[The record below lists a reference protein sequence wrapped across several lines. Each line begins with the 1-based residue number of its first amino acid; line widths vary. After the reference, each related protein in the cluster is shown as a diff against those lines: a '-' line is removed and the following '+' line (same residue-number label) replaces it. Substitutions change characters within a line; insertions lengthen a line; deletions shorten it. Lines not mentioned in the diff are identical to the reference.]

1 MLHLPRLLDAERLA
15 ALRAIAARAPWV
27 DGRITAGG
35 GAVERKRNEQVDEI
49 SPEGKEVGDAV
60 MQALQRYPVFAAAA
74 FPARV
79 SRALM
84 NRYAVGMEYGAHVD
98 NPLMGGTEPLRT
110 DLSATLFLSDPA
122 DYDGGELVVESL
134 TGPQVI
140 KLPAGDLFLY
150 PATRVHYVAPVTRG
164 VRLGVVIWIQS
175 LVGDPEKR
183 SLLFEMS
190 RALNA
195 IEQRYGSSLEI
206 TRLAACYARLVQR
219 WAQT

>member
-1 MLHLPRLLDAERLA
+1 MLHLPNVLSADDLA
-15 ALRAIAARAPWV
+15 TLRQTATRAPWV
-27 DGRITAGG
+27 DGRVTAGG
-35 GAVERKRNEQVDEI
+35 GAILRKRNEQVDEN
-49 SPEGKEVGDAV
+49 SSDGRAVSDAV
-60 MQALQRYPVFAAAA
+60 LKALARYPLFEAAA

-79 SRALM
+79 SPPLM
-84 NRYAVGMEYGAHVD
+84 NRYAPGMEYGPHVD
-98 NPLMGGTEPLRT
+98 NPLMGGGNPLRT
-110 DLSATLFLSDPA
+110 DLSGTLFLSDPA

-150 PATRVHYVAPVTRG
+150 PATRVHDVAPVTRG